1 MTTDRGREPTRRKLR
16 LATGAL
22 IVIGIVALFGGF
34 RTAPAAPPRLVAVGQ
49 AIDLGPLRVKPLR
62 AWIDAQCPL
71 DYSAGAP
78 NSCLSFEAEV
88 TNLTN
93 ASRSGLSDLVRLVQP
108 SVPKATYPT
117 TELVRD
123 RWVLGALHPRLPERV
138 VVSWKL
144 TPQNEAPTRI
154 TLALWSM
161 EYKKRDN
168 LLGGEGWFTPK

>member
-16 LATGAL
+16 LATAAL
-22 IVIGIVALFGGF
+22 VVIGIVALFGGF
-34 RTAPAAPPRLVAVGQ
+34 REAPASPPRLVAVGQ
-49 AIDLGPLRVKPLR
+49 TIDLGPLRVKPLR
-62 AWIDAQCPL
+62 AWVDAQCPL

-93 ASRSGLSDLVRLVQP
+93 ASRVGVSDLIRLVEP
-108 SVPKATYPT
+108 SVPKDTFPT
-117 TELVRD
+117 NELVRD
-123 RWVLGALHPRLPERV
+123 RWVLGNLHPHLPERV

-144 TPQNEAPTRI
+144 PPQSAAPARI

-161 EYKKRDN
+161 QFKKRDN
-168 LLGGEGWFTPK
+168 LLGGEGWF